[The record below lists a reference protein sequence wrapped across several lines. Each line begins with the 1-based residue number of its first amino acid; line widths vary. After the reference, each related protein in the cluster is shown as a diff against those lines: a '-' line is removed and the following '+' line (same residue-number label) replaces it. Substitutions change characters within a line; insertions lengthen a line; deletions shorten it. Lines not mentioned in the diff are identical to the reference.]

1 MKRKRTQQIEVDVF
15 AIVRKVGLAL
25 PDVEAAT
32 RYDGSPTLKVGGSF
46 MAGLATHPSAE
57 PGTLVVKYELEAR
70 ERLLEDAPETYYLT
84 DYYRRYPLVLVP
96 VTVAFWLPRII
107 LDSGR
112 LRLPASWSIAQLAAL
127 VPLGLGAAIYL
138 RCVWEFAT
146 RGRGIPAPID
156 HPKELVV
163 TGLYRYVRNPM
174 YLGAL
179 LFLLGEALFL
189 QYRDFLLY
197 TLGWLAFVHLNVLLY
212 EEPNLKRKFGRSYEK
227 YTQAVG
233 RWAPGRKY
241 HEAD

>member
-1 MKRKRTQQIEVDVF
+1 MSILRRIGLFLETIVF
-15 AIVRKVGLAL
+15 
-25 PDVEAAT
+25 T
-32 RYDGSPTLKVGGSF
+32 
-46 MAGLATHPSAE
+46 
-57 PGTLVVKYELEAR
+57 
-70 ERLLEDAPETYYLT
+70 
-84 DYYRRYPLVLVP
+84 VLVP
-96 VTVAFWLPRII
+96 GTVAFWLPRII
-107 LDSGR
+107 LDSAR
-112 LRLPASWSIAQLAAL
+112 LRPPASWSVAQFAAL

-138 RCVWEFAT
+138 RCVWEFAK

-174 YLGAL
+174 YLGVL

-197 TLGWLAFVHLNVLLY
+197 TLGWLVFVHLNVLFY
-212 EEPNLKRKFGRSYEK
+212 EEPNLKRKFGRSYER